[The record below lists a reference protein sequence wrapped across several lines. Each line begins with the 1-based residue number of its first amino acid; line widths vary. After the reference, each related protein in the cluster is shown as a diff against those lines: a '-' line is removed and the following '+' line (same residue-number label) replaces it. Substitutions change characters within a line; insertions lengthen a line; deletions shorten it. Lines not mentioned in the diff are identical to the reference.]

1 MNDLIGFFDSG
12 VGGISV
18 LHEARRLL
26 PNENFLFY
34 GDNLNA
40 PYGPRPLEDI
50 RRLSAAGLDRLTARG
65 VKAIVI
71 ACNTAT
77 SAYAEI
83 VRASHPELPIVG
95 MEPALKPAHFARHG
109 GAVIVL
115 ATEAT
120 LGLSK
125 FERLMSLYGD
135 DVIPVVG
142 EGLVELVEAGKA
154 RTDEA
159 RRRLVALLGPY
170 MNRQVDAVVLG
181 CTHYPFLRRGI
192 QALFPQAQLF
202 DGREGT
208 AARLKYLLDANGLR
222 SDDAPGTL
230 ELQSSAGEGAVA
242 LMRSLMESLDES
254 LPSDGRGSA
263 PAETTPS

>member
-40 PYGPRPLEDI
+40 PYGPRSLEEI
-50 RRLSAAGLDRLTARG
+50 RRLSAAAIDRLLARD

-83 VRASHPELPIVG
+83 IRAKRPDLPIVG

-109 GAVIVL
+109 GQVIVL
-115 ATEAT
+115 ATDAT
-120 LGLSK
+120 LRLAK
-125 FERLMSLYGD
+125 FERLMALYGD
-135 DVIPVVG
+135 DVICVAG
-142 EGLVELVEAGKA
+142 HGLVELVESGKA
-154 RTDEA
+154 RSPEA
-159 RRRLVALLGPY
+159 AEAIDGLLKPY
-170 MNRQVDAVVLG
+170 LDRQIDAIVLG
-181 CTHYPFLRRGI
+181 CTHYPFLRDSI
-192 QALFPQAQLF
+192 QRMFPEARIF

-208 AARLKYLLDANGLR
+208 ALRLKSLLDQRGLR
-222 SDDAPGTL
+222 SDDAPGTV
-230 ELQSSAGEGAVA
+230 EYQSSAGESSVA
-242 LMRSLMESLDES
+242 LMKRLMNEL
-254 LPSDGRGSA
+254 G
-263 PAETTPS
+263 